1 VSPEPVTFYDISS
14 DSIRPITQEELD
26 KVLANAQTTN
36 KRIFRIAALIA
47 DMERL
52 LNLFLLE
59 MAGKNDHK
67 P

>member
-1 VSPEPVTFYDISS
+1 MSQDPVTFYDVRT
-14 DSIRPITQEELD
+14 DEVRPITQTELD
-26 KVLANAQTTN
+26 AILLEYKKTK
-36 KRIFRIAALIA
+36 KRIFRLAALVA

-67 P
+67 S